1 MSQSFAAALVAVSLG
16 ASVTAAAAATPEL
29 QEVTVTAQRVEE
41 NLQTTPVS
49 MTALSGEF
57 LDKFDVAR
65 VTSLDMVT
73 PNLIFN
79 SGTGGSSAQVS
90 AFIRGVGQFD
100 FLLTT
105 DPAVGLYVD
114 GVYLAR
120 TFGTNLELTDIQR
133 VEVLRGPQ
141 GTLFGKNNIGGAINI
156 TTLTPTGSGRDRLP
170 RLGRQLRLLRARCL
184 HRPAARG
191 QPGARHLAHGTQV
204 RRLAGSPAGR
214 ERRQGGARGGSR
226 DPRLDA
232 RATRFS
238 STPVRG
244 IQRAD
249 AAEQPERHDQ
259 VRPGAGDGAVSGAL
273 QRLRGSLLHAADQH
287 RRQRR
292 RRPAGAR

>member
-1 MSQSFAAALVAVSLG
+1 MSQSLAATLAAVSLG
-16 ASVTAAAAATPEL
+16 ASITAAAAATPEL

-57 LDKFDVAR
+57 LDKFAVAR

-79 SGTGGSSAQVS
+79 SGTGGSSGQVS

-156 TTLTPTGSGRDRLP
+156 TTLTPTGSGRADFRASVGNFDSYALDAYTD
-170 RLGRQLRLLRARCL
+170 LRLADN
-184 HRPAARG
+184 
-191 QPGARHLAHGTQV
+191 LALGIS
-204 RRLAGSPAGR
+204 LMGR
-214 ERRQGGARGGSR
+214 KS
-226 DPRLDA
+226 
-232 RATRFS
+232 
-238 STPVRG
+238 
-244 IQRAD
+244 
-249 AAEQPERHDQ
+249 
-259 VRPGAGDGAVSGAL
+259 DG
-273 QRLRGSLLHAADQH
+273 
-287 RRQRR
+287 
-292 RRPAGAR
+292 